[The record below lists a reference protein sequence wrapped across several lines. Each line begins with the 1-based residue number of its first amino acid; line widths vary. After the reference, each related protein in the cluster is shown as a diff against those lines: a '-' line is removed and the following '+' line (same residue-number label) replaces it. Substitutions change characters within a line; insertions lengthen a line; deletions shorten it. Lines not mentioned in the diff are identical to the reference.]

1 MKKEEV
7 TIGMQVVPHRKS
19 VACSLNQ
26 SAQYKETLKLKQ
38 PYMIVVHQHYED
50 RQNNTGKYLLGY
62 SKEQI
67 GLGGDYFMAD
77 DFEPYTGGD

>member
-7 TIGMQVVPHRKS
+7 TIGMKVVPRTKS
-19 VACSLNQ
+19 VSCTLKQ

-38 PYMIVVHQHYED
+38 PYMFVVHQHHED
-50 RQNNTGKYLLGY
+50 RTNNTGKYLLGY
-62 SKEQI
+62 SEEQV

-77 DFEPYTGGD
+77 DFEPYIGGN